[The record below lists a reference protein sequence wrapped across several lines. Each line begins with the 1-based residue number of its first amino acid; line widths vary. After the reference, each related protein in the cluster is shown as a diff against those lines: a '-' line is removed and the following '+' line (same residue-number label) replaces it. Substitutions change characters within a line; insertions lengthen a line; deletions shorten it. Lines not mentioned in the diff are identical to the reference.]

1 VRDADAGRAAVRDLK
16 SRGADF
22 VKVYSL
28 LPRDAYFAIAEESKE
43 VGIPFEG
50 HVPDVVTNAEA
61 SDAGQRSLEHLLGM
75 IREIADPAA
84 LAEKRKAIDPSLA
97 RFGKRNA
104 VIDAML
110 ATQSPEREKALF
122 AKLVANKT
130 WICPTLIVWN
140 RHIWFDPKDPEGA
153 RRLPYVPAYI
163 REWWDPEKNVHLKDL
178 DDEFRAGERR
188 MYARGEELVR
198 GMQKV
203 GIPMMTGSDMGGNPL
218 CFAGWG
224 IHDELRL
231 LVKAGLTP
239 AEALIAATKNPAEFM
254 GAGDRLGTIERGKL
268 ADLVLLRAD
277 PLADITNIGT
287 IEAVVLNGEL
297 LDRARLDA
305 LLAKTRERC
314 EKRM

>member
-1 VRDADAGRAAVRDLK
+1 MWPASIAVRDADAGRAAVRDLK

-50 HVPDVVTNAEA
+50 TCPTWSRMPEA

-84 LAEKRKAIDPSLA
+84 LAEKRKAIDPTLA

-140 RHIWFDPKDPEGA
+140 RHIWFDPRIRRA
-153 RRLPYVPAYI
+153 RAA
-163 REWWDPEKNVHLKDL
+163 
-178 DDEFRAGERR
+178 FRMCRPTSANG
-188 MYARGEELVR
+188 
-198 GMQKV
+198 
-203 GIPMMTGSDMGGNPL
+203 GIPRRTS
-218 CFAGWG
+218 
-224 IHDELRL
+224 
-231 LVKAGLTP
+231 T
-239 AEALIAATKNPAEFM
+239 
-254 GAGDRLGTIERGKL
+254 
-268 ADLVLLRAD
+268 
-277 PLADITNIGT
+277 
-287 IEAVVLNGEL
+287 
-297 LDRARLDA
+297 
-305 LLAKTRERC
+305 
-314 EKRM
+314 